1 MADNGCF
8 WPKTRYFK
16 GQNVLNLAEMGQ
28 DGKSLMKYNKLDHL
42 NGIMSQK
49 SSKNLV
55 HFLEAMLECAYHLD
69 ISVISLTPWGKTHNF
84 DL

>member
-1 MADNGCF
+1 MAEHGCF

-16 GQNVLNLAEMGQ
+16 GQNVPNLAEMCQ
-28 DGKSLMKYNKLDHL
+28 DGKSLMRYNKLDHL

-49 SSKNLV
+49 SCQSAV
-55 HFLEAMLECAYHLD
+55 YSLETMPEHAPHLD
-69 ISVISLTPWGKTHNF
+69 ISLITLTPWGKTQIF